1 MSTGRKRIN
10 KYRVKAMK
18 KFFIFLLA
26 LVACQVHAATSGVK
40 NVDIGTVDLERSHRT
55 DEWVTIKTI
64 NIAEQDQNDG
74 CGWLCTMTGDVYSY
88 YTQKP
93 LARAI
98 WTVNSLQAVETPSGK
113 IQVRVV
119 PSDVMM
125 RLGIYNY
132 VNKREFS
139 TQANVSKNTD
149 WVTVEPA
156 NPCGAT
162 YGCTYYARVGLVS
175 GRLDVQVQMP
185 VVLSQKKYVLNNLKL
200 GDLNVQITPRK
211 DENQDYSTRNMSSL
225 TLSGTIGV
233 PDRCYITIDDGHE
246 NPATQLIEFK
256 EIDASSLTA
265 GKELQSKTIKLH
277 SYCVGVQAE
286 KNVYSEVKLGPAGDS
301 IFQDNYILKLKPQ
314 KNVESGSDRYL
325 GIVVKALSST
335 GGQGCTQDSN
345 VFTNDTYKYMGVVVI
360 AGPGGSI
367 SGLSA
372 PYPLVFSLCSYGS
385 SGNVLTPGDHT
396 GAVTLTTRWRFD
408 S

>member
-1 MSTGRKRIN
+1 MKRFLI
-10 KYRVKAMK
+10 
-18 KFFIFLLA
+18 FI
-26 LVACQVHAATSGVK
+26 VVIVSCQLYAATPNTSSGANIAAGAV
-40 NVDIGTVDLERSHRT
+40 NITREQRT
-55 DEWVTIKTI
+55 DEWITI
-64 NIAEQDQNDG
+64 NTIDISMQEQHNG
-74 CGWLCTMTGDVYSY
+74 CGFLCASPHDVSVKYQGFPFARGTWSNNGTNERTISTPDGNVSVRFVYKDVKIKLTM
-88 YTQKP
+88 
-93 LARAI
+93 
-98 WTVNSLQAVETPSGK
+98 VN
-113 IQVRVV
+113 R
-119 PSDVMM
+119 D
-125 RLGIYNY
+125 N
-132 VNKREFS
+132 NREFIKEFS
-139 TQANVSKNTD
+139 DSASESERE
-149 WVTVEPA
+149 VTPA
-156 NPCGAT
+156 NKCGNL
-162 YGCTYYARVGLVS
+162 YGCTYSSSVGLIS
-175 GRLDVQVQMP
+175 GTITVQVKLPPALSKKTYDLGTISIGQLT
-185 VVLSQKKYVLNNLKL
+185 VLASSSREYL
-200 GDLNVQITPRK
+200 DFRK
-211 DENQDYSTRNMSSL
+211 VEKSSNL

-265 GKELQSKTIKLH
+265 GKELQSKTIKLR

-367 SGLSA
+367 SGLSSS
-372 PYPLVFSLCSYGS
+372 YPLVFSLCSYGS